1 MVEASPSGPNRSTVL
16 TVDLDAIAHNA
27 SVLSRQAGDRPL
39 LAVVKSNAYGMGALP
54 VARTLLDTGLVR
66 WLGVALVEEGAQLR
80 RAGIGAPI
88 LLLGPA
94 DPSQCGWLAELGI
107 TPAIYSTRF
116 LSALEEAAGRAGK
129 VVEAHL
135 KVDSGMGRLGL
146 REEEVPALLSA
157 VAGAP
162 HVRITGLFSNLAS
175 ADNPDSPQTEE
186 QLARFL
192 RILDRLE
199 RGGIEPEC
207 VHLSNSAA
215 ILAHPKTQLSLCR
228 PGLTLYGMR
237 PSEALPEP
245 GLRPALSLRTVV
257 AQVKEL
263 PPDTPVGYSA
273 TYRTTA
279 RQRVGILPIGY
290 GDGLPRVLS
299 PGGHALVE
307 GARCGFLGR
316 VSMDLAA
323 LDLEPCGG
331 AEAGQEVVLWGE
343 SGAARLSP
351 WDWARWAGTIP
362 YEIMTGIR
370 SRVARRYLRGGR
382 EETVI
387 PILA

>member
-1 MVEASPSGPNRSTVL
+1 MAEAGQPGPSRSTLL

-27 SVLSRQAGDRPL
+27 KLLSHHAGDRPL
-39 LAVVKSNAYGMGALP
+39 LAVVKANAYGTGALP
-54 VARTLLDTGLVR
+54 VARTLVEAGVK

-80 RAGIGAPI
+80 RSGISAPI

-94 DPSQCGWLAELGI
+94 DPAQCPWLVALGI
-107 TPAIYSTRF
+107 TPAIYSAAF
-116 LSALEEAAGRAGK
+116 LDALEEAASRAGRT
-129 VVEAHL
+129 VEAHL

-146 REEEVPALLSA
+146 REEELPSLLAAL
-157 VAGAP
+157 AGAP
-162 HVRITGLFSNLAS
+162 HVRVTGLFSNLAS
-175 ADNPDSPQTEE
+175 ADNPASPQTEE

-192 RILDRLE
+192 RILDALKRA
-199 RGGIEPEC
+199 GVEPEW

-215 ILAHPKTQLSLCR
+215 ILAHPKTHLTLCR
-228 PGLTLYGMR
+228 PGLSLYGMR

-245 GLRPALSLRTVV
+245 GLKPALALRTTV
-257 AQVKEL
+257 AQVKDL
-263 PPDTPVGYSA
+263 PPGTPVGYGA
-273 TYRTTA
+273 TYRTSS

-290 GDGLPRVLS
+290 GDGLPRVIS
-299 PGGHALVE
+299 PGGYALVG
-307 GARCGFLGR
+307 GARCAFLGR

-331 AEAGQEVVLWGE
+331 GEAGREVVLWGE
-343 SGAARLSP
+343 SGGERLSP

-382 EETVI
+382 AETVI
-387 PILA
+387 PILS